1 MQHHTCRLCLPF
13 SKHTA
18 RTARKA
24 VISIR
29 IENLTKR
36 FGDTIAL
43 HSLNL
48 TIAPG
53 EIFFL
58 LGPSGCGKTTLLR
71 SIAGFYPP
79 ESGRIFFG
87 DEDVTSLPPHQRNTG
102 MMFQSYALWPHMTVA
117 QNVAF
122 GLEERRIARAEIEQR
137 VIAALD
143 SVKMGGYAARKINQL
158 SGGQQQRVAL
168 ARAMV
173 IRPRCLLLDEPLS
186 NLDTKL
192 RIEMRGEIRRIC
204 KEAGLTAIYVTH
216 DQKEALSVGD
226 RIAVMDSG
234 HIRQSGPPAEMYRQ
248 PATRFVAEFM
258 GETNFIEGTVLQTG
272 ASPVVETALGR
283 FTGSAHGWQ
292 PAAGQHVVL
301 SIRPETL
308 RLHTSAAPV
317 NAISGTI
324 RERVYLGEMA
334 QYRFAAGEHTLKIF
348 EINPR
353 FAFGNDHSALFAS
366 ADPADVIVLPI
377 TT

>member
-1 MQHHTCRLCLPF
+1 M
-13 SKHTA
+13 
-18 RTARKA
+18 
-24 VISIR
+24 ISIR

-36 FGDTIAL
+36 FGDSVAL

-71 SIAGFYPP
+71 SIAGFYPAD
-79 ESGRIFFG
+79 EGRIFFG

-122 GLEERRIARAEIEQR
+122 GLEERRVPRAEIHML
-137 VIAALD
+137 VGAALE
-143 SVKMGGYAARKINQL
+143 SVKMGEYGARKINQL

-226 RIAVMDSG
+226 RIAVMEGG
-234 HIRQSGPPAEMYRQ
+234 HIRQSGAPAEVYRQ
-248 PATRFVAEFM
+248 PASRFVADFM
-258 GETNFIEGTVLQTG
+258 GETNFIEGAVIKAGT
-272 ASPVVETALGR
+272 APVIETELGH
-283 FTGSAHGWQ
+283 FTGNAHGWL
-292 PAAGQHVVL
+292 PAPLQRVVL
-301 SIRPETL
+301 SIRPEAL
-308 RLHTSAAPV
+308 RLHTSAPPLNSIA
-317 NAISGTI
+317 GTI

-334 QYRFAAGEHTLKIF
+334 QYRFAAGDRTLKIF
-348 EINPR
+348 ELNPR
-353 FAFGNDHSALFAS
+353 FAFGSDHSALFAS
-366 ADPADVIVLPI
+366 ADPADVIVLPA
-377 TT
+377 

>member
-1 MQHHTCRLCLPF
+1 M
-13 SKHTA
+13 
-18 RTARKA
+18 
-24 VISIR
+24 ISIR

-36 FGDTIAL
+36 FGDTVAL
-43 HSLNL
+43 QSLNL
-48 TIAPG
+48 TIGPG

-79 ESGRIFFG
+79 DGGRIFFG
-87 DEDVTSLPPHQRNTG
+87 DENVTSLPPHRRNTG

-122 GLEERRIARAEIEQR
+122 GLEERRVPRTEIDQR
-137 VIAALD
+137 VAAALG
-143 SVKMGGYAARKINQL
+143 SVKMAEYAARKINQL

-226 RIAVMDSG
+226 RIAVMESG
-234 HIRQSGPPAEMYRQ
+234 HIRQSGAPAEVYRQ
-248 PATRFVAEFM
+248 PASRFVADFM
-258 GETNFIEGTVLQTG
+258 GETNFISGTVLAAADTVAVRTPLG
-272 ASPVVETALGR
+272 DFTA
-283 FTGSAHGWQ
+283 TAHGWRPQ
-292 PAAGQHVVL
+292 AGQKVL
-301 SIRPETL
+301 LSVRPEAL
-308 RLHTSAAPV
+308 RLSTTAAPV
-317 NAISGTI
+317 NSIAGTI
-324 RERVYLGEMA
+324 HERVYLGEMA
-334 QYRFAAGEHTLKIF
+334 QYRFASGAQTLKIY
-348 EINPR
+348 ELNPK
-353 FAFGNDHSALFAS
+353 FAFGNDHAALFAS
-366 ADPADVIVLPI
+366 ADPADIVVLPE
-377 TT
+377 

>member
-1 MQHHTCRLCLPF
+1 M
-13 SKHTA
+13 
-18 RTARKA
+18 
-24 VISIR
+24 ISIR

-36 FGDTIAL
+36 FGDSIAL

-48 TIAPG
+48 TVAPG

-79 ESGRIFFG
+79 DGGRIFFG
-87 DEDVTSLPPHQRNTG
+87 DEEVTSLPPHQRNTG

-122 GLEERRIARAEIEQR
+122 GLEERKVPRAEIEYR
-137 VIAALD
+137 VAAALD
-143 SVKMGGYAARKINQL
+143 SVKMGAFGARKINQL

-226 RIAVMDSG
+226 RIAVMESG
-234 HIRQSGPPAEMYRQ
+234 HIRQSGAPADVYRQ
-248 PATRFVAEFM
+248 PTSRFVADFM
-258 GETNFIEGTVLQTG
+258 GETNFIEGSVIKAG
-272 ASPVVETALGR
+272 AAPVVETELGH
-283 FTGSAHGWQ
+283 FTGNAHGWLPAPLQ
-292 PAAGQHVVL
+292 PVVL
-301 SIRPETL
+301 SIRPEAL
-308 RLHTSAAPV
+308 RLHTSAPPV
-317 NAISGTI
+317 NAIAGTI

-334 QYRFAAGEHTLKIF
+334 QYRFAAGESTLKIF
-348 EINPR
+348 ELNPR
-353 FAFGNDHSALFAS
+353 FAFGNDHGALFAN
-366 ADPADVIVLPI
+366 ADPADVIVLPA
-377 TT
+377 

>member
-1 MQHHTCRLCLPF
+1 M
-13 SKHTA
+13 
-18 RTARKA
+18 
-24 VISIR
+24 ISIR

-36 FGDTIAL
+36 FGDSVAL

-71 SIAGFYPP
+71 SIAGFYPADG
-79 ESGRIFFG
+79 GRIFFG
-87 DEDVTSLPPHQRNTG
+87 DEDVTNLPPHQRNTG

-122 GLEERRIARAEIEQR
+122 GLEERHIPRAEITRR
-137 VIAALD
+137 VGAALD
-143 SVKMGGYAARKINQL
+143 SVKMGEYAARKINQL

-226 RIAVMDSG
+226 RIAVMESG
-234 HIRQSGPPAEMYRQ
+234 HIRQSGAPAEVYRQ
-248 PATRFVAEFM
+248 PASRFVADFM
-258 GETNFIEGTVLQTG
+258 GETNFISGTISGIAAESVAVRT
-272 ASPVVETALGR
+272 PLGD
-283 FTGSAHGWQ
+283 FSATAHGWQ
-292 PAAGQHVVL
+292 PQVGQKVL
-301 SIRPETL
+301 LSVRPETL
-308 RLHTSAAPV
+308 RLSTAAASV
-317 NAISGTI
+317 NSIAGSIH
-324 RERVYLGEMA
+324 ERVYLGEMA
-334 QYRFAAGEHTLKIF
+334 QYRFAAGAQTLKIY
-348 EINPR
+348 ELNPK
-353 FAFGNDHSALFAS
+353 FAFGNSHAALFAS
-366 ADPADVIVLPI
+366 ADPADVVVLPE
-377 TT
+377 

>member
-1 MQHHTCRLCLPF
+1 MDICHFRSAPLETR
-13 SKHTA
+13 STV
-18 RTARKA
+18 

-36 FGDTIAL
+36 FGDSIAL
-43 HSLNL
+43 HSLDL
-48 TIAPG
+48 TIGAG

-79 ESGRIFFG
+79 DEGRIFFG
-87 DEDVTSLPPHQRNTG
+87 DEDVTGLPPHERNTG

-122 GLEERRIARAEIEQR
+122 GLEERRVARSEIDRR
-137 VIAALD
+137 VVAALE
-143 SVKMGGYAARKINQL
+143 SVRMEPYAARRINQL

-204 KEAGLTAIYVTH
+204 KEAGLTAVYVTH

-226 RIAVMDSG
+226 RIAVMEAG
-234 HIRQSGPPAEMYRQ
+234 HIRQTGVPAGVYRQ
-248 PATRFVAEFM
+248 PASRFIADFM
-258 GETNFIEGTVLQTG
+258 GETNFIEGIASAPGADSVTVRT
-272 ASPVVETALGR
+272 SLGN
-283 FTGSAHGWQ
+283 FIASAHGWQ
-292 PAAGQHVVL
+292 PQAGQNVL
-301 SIRPETL
+301 LSVRPEAI
-308 RLHTSAAPV
+308 RLSTFAE
-317 NAISGTI
+317 AINSIPGSI

-334 QYRFAAGEHTLKIF
+334 QYRFAAGDGDRMLKVF
-348 EINPR
+348 ELNPK
-353 FAFGNDHSALFAS
+353 FAFGNDRRELFAS
-366 ADPADVIVLPI
+366 ADPADVVVLPE
-377 TT
+377 